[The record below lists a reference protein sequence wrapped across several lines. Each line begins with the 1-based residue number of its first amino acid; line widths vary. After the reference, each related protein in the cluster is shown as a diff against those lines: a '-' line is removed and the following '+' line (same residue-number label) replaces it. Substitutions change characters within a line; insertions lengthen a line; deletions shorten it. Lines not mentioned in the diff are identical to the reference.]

1 MEYVT
6 TETPITVSDVTLIP
20 VVRICQQRNDFK
32 LGHGL
37 SGKKEPLA
45 IILCDKH
52 GVHAFDMNASAITI
66 SSLLEKIPELDTV
79 LLACK
84 KN

>member
-6 TETPITVSDVTLIP
+6 TESPVTVSDITLIP
-20 VVRICQQRNDFK
+20 VVRISLKKHDFK

-52 GVHAFDMNASAITI
+52 GVSAFDINASAIAM
-66 SSLLEKIPELDTV
+66 SSLLEKIPDLDSV
-79 LLACK
+79 LVTCQTR
-84 KN
+84 